1 MKYFNLLIAGLA
13 MTACANAMIAET
25 TPYHNEK
32 GKWGYVNEA
41 GSEVIPCKYDHAGY
55 FVNGLAQ
62 VKKGTKTGMIDESG
76 REIIP
81 VKYDEITPHNESVY
95 RVAAGGKLKDGVL
108 MDEKYGFVNDQGAEL
123 LKPEYDEVGPFREGV
138 AYVRKGSKYGYISDH
153 AKVVV
158 PCEYDAVGSFNAT
171 GHAWV
176 CKGAKF
182 EKNSTSRFTRGTYGI
197 IDRSGKIIVPVK
209 HKKIGYFSLYE
220 YIPSDEA
227 LKKLSAKE
235 RMITTQSGTH
245 FIYSLKSVTTTVLS
259 VMPDDVVGFWASTR
273 DDGSKNSVITL
284 QGEEL
289 IMCGKYDVAWYPTE
303 GLAPVKIKDKQ
314 YNYLNVATGEMLLKR
329 NVFDAWGFQ
338 DGVAVITRADDF
350 DDQLIDK
357 TGNPV
362 SESYAKIYPKKD
374 GLYIVSNDKADE
386 QYVLYGAIDAT
397 GREVVKS
404 NHTYVLPPANGLL
417 AAKNDDRCGYVDTNG
432 NWKIQGLKSG
442 LSFKDGF
449 AEASTDRGWGVID
462 TTGRQVV
469 KCRWKNT
476 YSQNL
481 TTHGLLFVTDEDDDN
496 PAVMLLRVK
505 DDKVLS
511 PKYKWIRF
519 FGSDFDEVAL
529 VGDDAEHVGILDTEG
544 KLIIPAQFTPIEA
557 RVAYLRYTLAGRNT
571 WTDFDTYCVKLE
583 TNPKRNQGRLTTTID
598 SSLWDY

>member
-1 MKYFNLLIAGLA
+1 MRYLNILIAGVSLMVSNVIVA
-13 MTACANAMIAET
+13 GDL

-32 GKWGYVNEA
+32 GKWGYVDESGA
-41 GSEVIPCKYDHAGY
+41 EVIPCKYDHAGY

-62 VKKGTKTGMIDESG
+62 VKKGAKAGMIDNSG
-76 REIIP
+76 REILA
-81 VKYDEITPHNESVY
+81 VKYDQITPHNDSIY
-95 RVAAGGKLKDGVL
+95 RVAAGGKYKDGVL
-108 MDEKYGFVNDQGAEL
+108 MDEKYGFVNRHGVEIL
-123 LKPEYDEVGPFREGV
+123 RPEYEEVGPFKDGM
-138 AYVRKGSKYGYISDH
+138 AYVKKGAKYGYITNQIRM
-153 AKVVV
+153 VL

-182 EKNSTSRFTRGTYGI
+182 EKNSTSRFSRGTYGV

-209 HKKIGYFSLYE
+209 FKKIGYFSLYE
-220 YIPSDEA
+220 YTPSEEA

-235 RMITTQSGTH
+235 RMLTTESGSH
-245 FIYSLKSVTTTVLS
+245 FIYSPKAVTNTVLS

-273 DDGSKNSVITL
+273 DDGSKNSVVTL

-289 IMCGKYDVAWYPTE
+289 IKCGKYEVAWYPTE
-303 GLAPVKIKDKQ
+303 GLAPVRVKDKQ
-314 YNYLNVATGEMLLKR
+314 YNYLNVATGEMLLK
-329 NVFDAWGFQ
+329 NHVFDAWGFQ
-338 DGVAVITRADDF
+338 DGVAVITRPDDF

-362 SESYAKIYPKKD
+362 SRSYAKIYPKKD
-374 GLYIVSNDKADE
+374 GLYIVSNDKDDP

-404 NHTYVLPPANGLL
+404 NHTYLFPPANGLL
-417 AAKNDDRCGYVDTNG
+417 AAKNDDKCGYVDTNG

-442 LSFKDGF
+442 LSFKDGY
-449 AEASTDRGWGVID
+449 AEASTDKGWGVID

-476 YSQNL
+476 YSRNL
-481 TTHGLLFVTDEDDDN
+481 ASHGLLFVTDEDGDD

-529 VGDDAEHVGILDTEG
+529 VGDDADHVGILNTEG
-544 KLIIPAQFTPIEA
+544 KLIIPAQFTPTEA
-557 RVAYLRYTLAGRNT
+557 RVAYTRYKLGNQNT
-571 WTDFDTYCVKLE
+571 WTDYDTYCVKLE
-583 TNPKRNQGRLTTTID
+583 TNPKRNQGRLNTTID